1 MSNTQHEALYIANSL
16 EAYPDALAKAAAAQL
31 RRMHELNQELLA
43 TLQTILNISL
53 MDNSHWAKTIERE
66 AHAAIIK
73 VTGAQS

>member
-1 MSNTQHEALYIANSL
+1 MSNTQHEALFLADKL
-16 EAYPDALAKAAAAQL
+16 EMAEWHDAASAMRNLY
-31 RRMHELNQELLA
+31 ELNQELLA

>member
-1 MSNTQHEALYIANSL
+1 MSAQHEALYIANSL